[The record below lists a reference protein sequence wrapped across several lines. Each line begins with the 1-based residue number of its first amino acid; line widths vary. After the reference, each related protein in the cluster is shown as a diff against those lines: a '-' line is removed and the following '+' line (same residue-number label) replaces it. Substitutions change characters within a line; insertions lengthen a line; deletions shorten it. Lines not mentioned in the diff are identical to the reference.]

1 MQETLESSMSQPF
14 PLVGT
19 KEVNVPSIERKS
31 PKLWWPHTHHDGP
44 NLYTLRL
51 ELFKI
56 NDFPHVGQD
65 GRLNSSLMGA
75 MKQVD
80 IKFGVRT
87 FSTYVDREVTNGRV
101 FFAMVSKFSQEELI
115 GTSVFVYSTSVERQM
130 KYCSTSKWV

>member
-1 MQETLESSMSQPF
+1 M
-14 PLVGT
+14 
-19 KEVNVPSIERKS
+19 KS

-56 NDFPHVGQD
+56 NVYMPHAGQD

-75 MKQVD
+75 MKQED

-87 FSTYVDREVTNGRV
+87 FSTYIDREVTMEEYS
-101 FFAMVSKFSQEELI
+101 FAMVNRFSCRE
-115 GTSVFVYSTSVERQM
+115 GTGLAQISFCGIPRQ
-130 KYCSTSKWV
+130 